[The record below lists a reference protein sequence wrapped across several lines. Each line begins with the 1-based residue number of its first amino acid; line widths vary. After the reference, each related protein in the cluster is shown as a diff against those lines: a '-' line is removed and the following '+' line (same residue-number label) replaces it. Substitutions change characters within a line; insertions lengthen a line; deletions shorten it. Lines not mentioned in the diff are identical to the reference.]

1 MSVSASIKDLVKKSK
16 SLTTNKIVKYVVMAL
31 ALTNVIG
38 YIAQGDYYT
47 ASIFVVTALV
57 VMHFGNN
64 LVGALVAALLVSS
77 FLATGKTV
85 FEGMTNSGKK
95 SKKAEKEGM
104 EGGEEEEPEGME
116 GDEDEEELEGM
127 EGGEEEEKCPEGQE
141 LDTNGKCVSTFA
153 MRPASVDG
161 SSKKEDRIVGKRIDY
176 ASTLEQA
183 YDNLQNMLGQDGIKN
198 LTTDTKK
205 LISQQKNLMGTLENM
220 KPLLSS
226 AKETLNGLNMGD
238 LEKTMATLKNM
249 GGLVEGAKGK
259 RGEEKTVA

>member
-1 MSVSASIKDLVKKSK
+1 
-16 SLTTNKIVKYVVMAL
+16 MAL

-104 EGGEEEEPEGME
+104 EGGDEEEPEGME
-116 GDEDEEELEGM
+116 GD
-127 EGGEEEEKCPEGQE
+127 EEEKCPEGQE
-141 LDTNGKCVSTFA
+141 LDPNGKCVSTFA

-161 SSKKEDRIVGKRIDY
+161 SGKKEDRIVGKRIDY